1 MPFGL
6 CDMCLKIRIG
16 TRKSPLAM
24 AQSRLVGDEI
34 KVKFPG
40 TEIEYVSMNTLG
52 DKRLDIALQEIGGKG
67 VFTREL
73 EEAILHGEIDLAV
86 HSAKDL
92 PLSFDKN
99 LKICPV
105 LKRGCAGDVLILR
118 KGNKLEDN
126 AENIIKDFARGF
138 KIGTSSK
145 RRAGQILLLN
155 EDVNIVPIRGNIS
168 TRISKITKSE
178 VDAIVLAGAGLNRL
192 ADDREFLEVLNC
204 LDVYNIPENVIL
216 PAPAQGI
223 LCAEYADEKTG
234 KILEKLQDSDC
245 KTAFFAERYFLE
257 LLQADC
263 HTSAGISLKFDNS
276 EYLIKAYFEGKYAFI
291 NCPKNDETQLFN
303 ALERLVREL
312 K

>member
-1 MPFGL
+1 
-6 CDMCLKIRIG
+6 MCIKIRIG

-24 AQSRLVGDEI
+24 AQSRLVGEGI
-34 KVKFPG
+34 KLSFPG
-40 TEIEYVSMNTLG
+40 VHIEYVPMNTLG

-73 EEAILHGEIDLAV
+73 EEAILHKEIDLAV

-92 PLSFDKN
+92 PLTFDKN

-105 LKRGCAGDVLILR
+105 LKRECAGDVLVLR
-118 KGNKLEDN
+118 KGTLNKRDKT
-126 AENIIKDFARGF
+126 ENIIKNFARGF
-138 KIGTSSK
+138 QIGTSSK
-145 RRAGQILLLN
+145 RRTGQILLLN
-155 EDVNIVPIRGNIS
+155 ENVNIVPIRGNIS
-168 TRISKITKSE
+168 TRISKLTKSE
-178 VDAIVLAGAGLNRL
+178 VDAIVLASAGLNRL
-192 ADDREFLEVLNC
+192 ADDSEFLELLKD
-204 LDVYNIPENVIL
+204 LDIYNIPEDVIL

-245 KTAFFAERYFLE
+245 KTAFFAERYFLK

-263 HTSAGISLKFDNS
+263 HTSAGISLRFDNS
-276 EYLIKAYFEGKYAFI
+276 EYFIKAYFEGKYVSMK
-291 NCPKNDETQLFN
+291 CPKHNEVQLFN
-303 ALERLVREL
+303 TLERLVKEL